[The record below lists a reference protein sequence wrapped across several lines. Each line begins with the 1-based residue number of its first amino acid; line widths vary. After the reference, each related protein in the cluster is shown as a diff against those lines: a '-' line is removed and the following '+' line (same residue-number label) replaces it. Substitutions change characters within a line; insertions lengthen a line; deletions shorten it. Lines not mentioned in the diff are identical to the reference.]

1 VRHKATFTRS
11 FGVSA
16 ALMLLLA
23 SATALPSTRG
33 QGRYLEPAEFLST
46 AFAGVE
52 PAPGTLWI
60 NTPLRAELEQ
70 ILGHRFALL
79 RVRYWHV
86 GASTAWIL
94 EEIGKEEPI
103 TIGVAIR
110 NDRVATVRVL
120 EFRESRGWEVRY
132 PFFTD
137 QFTGGQ
143 LDAGNRI
150 DLPIDGITGATLSVN
165 AVTRIVNTALRLHA
179 ETRLDQAGQ
188 GPSPSATH

>member
-1 VRHKATFTRS
+1 MSV
-11 FGVSA
+11 
-16 ALMLLLA
+16 ALILLLT
-23 SATALPSTRG
+23 SAPTLSGTRE

-52 PAPGTLWI
+52 PAPGMLWI
-60 NTPLRAELEQ
+60 DAPLRAELEQ

-79 RVRYWHV
+79 RVRYWHD
-86 GASTAWIL
+86 GAGTAWIL

-110 NDRVATVRVL
+110 DNRVATVRVL

-137 QFTGGQ
+137 QFTDGQ
-143 LDAGNRI
+143 LDAHGHI
-150 DLPIDGITGATLSVN
+150 DKPIDGITGATLSVN
-165 AVTRIVNTALRLHA
+165 AVTRVVNAALRLHA
-179 ETRLDQAGQ
+179 ETRRGNSRR
-188 GPSPSATH
+188 GPDPDAPP